1 MQYMKAKATLILN
14 DRFVAANGVVVA
26 RRIHRLPQPDAARP
40 HGYVYQLHCGTP
52 TGQTLVRYDNE
63 TGKGDHVHRG
73 DREYPYSFATLERL
87 LTDFE
92 AEIQPYLGA

>member
-1 MQYMKAKATLILN
+1 LRHAS
-14 DRFVAANGVVVA
+14 
-26 RRIHRLPQPDAARP
+26 RP
-40 HGYVYQLHCGTP
+40 A
-52 TGQTLVRYDNE
+52 GQTLVRYDNE